1 MITPLDD
8 GFFGPDSVTWRIHLH
23 RSMLVGGIRALLLQ
37 ALNPRAMAAVA
48 DFSTY
53 KTAAWERLTSTSL
66 YLIDTVFG
74 DTETATAAAQRVRRI
89 HRSIRG
95 VDSFTG
101 QPYSAEDPDLLLWIH
116 AAEVD
121 SFLEGYRHF
130 GGAISDADADRYVSE
145 MVKAAELIG
154 LDGADVPSSTA
165 ELDAYMAEQ
174 ELVASPAA
182 REAMWFILKPPV
194 PWPGGRWPAIP
205 GSRLVFEVP
214 ARLGWAVP
222 SVAAAAILPAR
233 ARHAYKLPTLHPT
246 KPFLRLAMP
255 AFFVAMRAA
264 AGPPPGIDTLRAR
277 GLAA

>member
-1 MITPLDD
+1 MLEPRDD
-8 GFFGPDSVTWRIHLH
+8 GFFGPDSVTWRIHVH

-53 KTAAWERLTSTSL
+53 KSAPWERLTSTSV

-89 HRSIRG
+89 HRSIHG

-101 QPYSAEDPDLLLWIH
+101 EPYSAEDPELLLWIH

-121 SFLEGYRHF
+121 SFLEGYRHY
-130 GGAISDADADRYVSE
+130 GEEISDEDADRYVAE

-154 LDGADVPSSTA
+154 LDPTEVPSSVA
-165 ELDAYMAEQ
+165 ELNAYMERQ

-182 REAMWFILKPPV
+182 REALWFILKPPV

-222 SVAAAAILPAR
+222 SGAAAAILPPR
-233 ARHAYKLPTLHPT
+233 ARRAYRLPNLAPSE
-246 KPFLRLAMP
+246 PFFRLAMP
-255 AFFVAMRAA
+255 AFFVAMRAT

>member
-1 MITPLDD
+1 MAQPQDD
-8 GFFGPDSVTWRIHLH
+8 GFFGPGSVTWRIHAH
-23 RSMLVGGIRALLLQ
+23 RCMLVGGIRALLLQ

-53 KTAAWERLTSTSL
+53 KSAPWERLTSTSL

-74 DTETATAAAQRVRRI
+74 DKASAEAAAQRVRRI

-95 VDSFTG
+95 VDSFSG
-101 QPYSAEDPDLLLWIH
+101 QPYSAEDPELLLWIH

-121 SFLEGYRHF
+121 SFLEGYRHY
-130 GGAISDADADRYVSE
+130 GEPISDDDADRYVAE
-145 MVKAAELIG
+145 MVSAAELIG
-154 LDGADVPSSTA
+154 LDRGDVPSSVT
-165 ELDAYMAEQ
+165 ELRDYMDAQ

-194 PWPGGRWPAIP
+194 PWPGGQWPAIP
-205 GSRLVFEVP
+205 GGRLMVEIP
-214 ARLGWAVP
+214 ARLGWAIP
-222 SVAAAAILPAR
+222 SGAAAAILPPR
-233 ARHAYKLPTLHPT
+233 AQRAYKLPNLQLSE
-246 KPFLRLAMP
+246 PFFRLAIP
-255 AFFVAMRAA
+255 AFFVAFRAT

>member
-1 MITPLDD
+1 MTHPADD
-8 GFFGPDSVTWRIHLH
+8 GFFGPDSMTWRIHMH
-23 RSMLVGGIRALLLQ
+23 RCMLVGGIRALLLQ
-37 ALNPRAMAAVA
+37 ALSPRAMAAVA

-53 KTAAWERLTSTSL
+53 KSAPWERLTSTSL

-89 HRSIRG
+89 HRSIHG
-95 VDSFTG
+95 IDSFTG
-101 QPYSAEDPDLLLWIH
+101 EPYSAEDPELLLWIH

-121 SFLEGYRHF
+121 SFLEGYRHY
-130 GGAISDADADRYVSE
+130 GDEISDEDADRYVAE

-154 LDGADVPSSTA
+154 LDRTDVPSSVA
-165 ELDAYMAEQ
+165 ELAAYMDKQ

-205 GSRLVFEVP
+205 GGRLVFEIP
-214 ARLGWAVP
+214 ARLGWAIP
-222 SVAAAAILPAR
+222 SGAAAAILPPRAR
-233 ARHAYKLPTLHPT
+233 AAYKLPNLQLSE
-246 KPFLRLAMP
+246 PFFRLAMP
-255 AFFVAMRAA
+255 AFFLAMRAA
-264 AGPPPGIDTLRAR
+264 AGPPPGIETLRAR

>member
-1 MITPLDD
+1 
-8 GFFGPDSVTWRIHLH
+8 VH

-53 KTAAWERLTSTSL
+53 KSAPWERLTSTSV

-74 DTETATAAAQRVRRI
+74 DTETAIAAAQRVRRI
-89 HRSIRG
+89 HRSISG
-95 VDSFTG
+95 IDSFTG
-101 QPYSAEDPDLLLWIH
+101 EPYSAEDPELLLWIH

-121 SFLEGYRHF
+121 SFLEGYRHY
-130 GGAISDADADRYVSE
+130 GEEISDEDADRYVAE

-154 LDGADVPSSTA
+154 LDPSEVPSSVA
-165 ELDAYMAEQ
+165 ELNAYMERQ

-182 REAMWFILKPPV
+182 REALWFILKPPV

-205 GSRLVFEVP
+205 GSRLVFELP

-222 SVAAAAILPAR
+222 SGAAAAILPPR
-233 ARHAYKLPTLHPT
+233 ARRAYRLPNLAPSE
-246 KPFLRLAMP
+246 PFFRLAMP

>member
-233 ARHAYKLPTLHPT
+233 ARHAYKLPNLQPT
-246 KPFLRLAMP
+246 EPFLRLAMP